1 MRHINENL
9 EGNVV
14 TSWKV
19 AMVLKMYFISVG
31 IMEIWPGHISVRF
44 SERTRK
50 HWSDSISYDKYGHL
64 KWWALLTKQP
74 LTCHKQ
80 HRSKFTYQINKQEP
94 KSFIKRYAVED
105 HVIQHS
111 QSITPLLYSSISR
124 VWEYRERERE
134 SKTEACGA
142 IRKYLWLI
150 SAYLCSK
157 D

>member
-1 MRHINENL
+1 MKIWREMWWHH
-9 EGNVV
+9 GN
-14 TSWKV
+14 V
-19 AMVLKMYFISVG
+19 AMVLKMYFIS
-31 IMEIWPGHISVRF
+31 IMENGLGIFLWDSVKEQG
-44 SERTRK
+44 ST
-50 HWSDSISYDKYGHL
+50 DLIQYYKYGHL

-80 HRSKFTYQINKQEP
+80 HWSKFTYQINKQEP

-142 IRKYLWLI
+142 IHKYLWLI